1 MQPLFSVLG
10 ATALV
15 ALVVSVPSP
24 VTRYLHE
31 QPPSRAATSR
41 VMVHCRA
48 GNTPAFATP
57 QQVRIAVGD
66 TVEWRAAGNVVMDS
80 ISISLKDATQS
91 WPFEGTPTR
100 GGTVIRTLAAVAPGT
115 YGYDITVRCRVPGGG
130 MQRQVIDPDIIIA
143 E

>member
-1 MQPLFSVLG
+1 MQPMFSVLG
-10 ATALV
+10 AAALV

-24 VTRYLHE
+24 VTRHLHE
-31 QPPSRAATSR
+31 PPPLQAATAR

-48 GNTPAFATP
+48 GSTPAFATP

-80 ISISLKDATQS
+80 IAISLKDSTQS
-91 WPFEGTPTR
+91 WPFEGTPAR

-115 YGYDITVRCRVPGGG
+115 YGYDITVLCRVPGGG
-130 MQRQVIDPDIIIA
+130 VQRQVIDPDIIIA

>member
-1 MQPLFSVLG
+1 MQPLVSVLG
-10 ATALV
+10 AAALV
-15 ALVVSVPSP
+15 ALVVNVPSSR
-24 VTRYLHE
+24 TRHLHE
-31 QPPSRAATSR
+31 SPQARAATAR

-48 GNTPAFATP
+48 GSTPAFATP
-57 QQVRIAVGD
+57 QRVRIAVGD

-80 ISISLKDATQS
+80 IAISLKDSTQS
-91 WPFEGTPTR
+91 WPFEGTPAR

-115 YGYDITVRCRVPGGG
+115 YGYDITVLCRVPGGG